1 MTYRRPYW
9 TPARS
14 VARILL
20 RLGTLLL
27 WVTLLTA
34 DIWVAASGGSTTTRV
49 PSSSIVEGVN
59 ISCRIALIVAS
70 IGSASGIVREILL
83 IGSRRRATR
92 PVIKVPQS
100 DSMDLLER
108 YLQAVRLF
116 VPRRQHD
123 DIVAEVSTN
132 LVTRMEDLKKELG
145 RPLSD
150 EERVDVVRRNG
161 HPVVVAGQY
170 RGHERLI
177 GPTLFPVYLNTLIA
191 GLGITLLLSLM
202 LGLFTPRATAGQRPG
217 FLDPR
222 CVPSTWSHGVCVHDP
237 RVRSRRTLAV
247 ASTIGC
253 ARLTRARGSAGHSAC
268 TAASRPARIHRV
280 RTGGPLATGVGF
292 RRRLLRR
299 HTIER
304 YTLPC

>member
-1 MTYRRPYW
+1 MLILGGAARVLELTSIWSVVYAPMVVLTVAQVVFHAMNYRRPYW

-34 DIWVAASGGSTTTRV
+34 DTWVAASGGSTTTRV
-49 PSSSIVEGVN
+49 PSLEQIVEGVN
-59 ISCRIALIVAS
+59 ISCRIALIVAA

-83 IGSRRRATR
+83 IKSRRRATR

-100 DSMDLLER
+100 EPMDLLER

-177 GPTLFPVYLNTLIA
+177 GPTLFPST
-191 GLGITLLLSLM
+191 S
-202 LGLFTPRATAGQRPG
+202 TP
-217 FLDPR
+217 
-222 CVPSTWSHGVCVHDP
+222 
-237 RVRSRRTLAV
+237 
-247 ASTIGC
+247 
-253 ARLTRARGSAGHSAC
+253 
-268 TAASRPARIHRV
+268 
-280 RTGGPLATGVGF
+280 
-292 RRRLLRR
+292 
-299 HTIER
+299 
-304 YTLPC
+304 